1 MKKWVAV
8 CLTLFLAGLGPVLSY
23 ALTPEQ
29 VLQLKKAGVEE
40 KTIQLMIEQEIAAGA
55 SDPYEKMGT
64 REIKDQDGNT
74 IVIYSTGH
82 PSGGNPNQE
91 EQEKVDRAWEML
103 RNIIIDAR

>member
-1 MKKWVAV
+1 MKKWFTV
-8 CLTLFLAGLGPVLSY
+8 CLVGGGLCFGPVLSY

-29 VLQLKKAGVEE
+29 VLQLQKAGVEE

-74 IVIYSTGH
+74 VVIYSTGR
-82 PSGGNPNQE
+82 PSGGNSDQD
-91 EQEKVDRAWEML
+91 EQEKVNRAWEML